1 MPAPTDLEDLGY
13 GRGQLRAGPAASVRR
28 LDVLLGRPLDIN
40 SAYRNYDEQM
50 RAYLAYIA
58 YINGRGPWAPL
69 ALHPDKSWHCKG
81 LALDS
86 DDAPGYNRGLS
97 RDTWKE
103 YGWLFEVKE
112 ELWHGQYYTSMDKH
126 YGEPAGGNAKPL
138 PTPDPSV
145 PLPKDVESMNIIQ
158 YGAAIYLAAPGF
170 WHRFTG
176 EEWDYFNR
184 TVVPA
189 IAASRGVSADKAVP
203 TVVCGDQRQ
212 RDVLRATF
220 LFNNQEF

>member
-40 SAYRNYDEQM
+40 RAYASYEQQL
-50 RAYLAYIA
+50 RYYLAYIA
-58 YINGRGPWAPL
+58 YINGKGPWAPL
-69 ALHPDKSWHCKG
+69 ALHPDKSWHTQG
-81 LALDS
+81 MAIDT
-86 DDAPGYNRGLS
+86 DDRLGA
-97 RDTWKE
+97 TFKE
-103 YGWLFEVKE
+103 HGWLFEVKDE
-112 ELWHGQYYTSMDKH
+112 PWHGQYYTSLDKH
-126 YGEPAGGNAKPL
+126 YGEPAGGNATPL

-189 IAASRGVSADKAVP
+189 IAASRGVPADKAVP